1 VKKAYRIVVP
11 FVLALF
17 PGFDLAQEVMVAAGA
32 GYRAPLL
39 KIYQDFTAQTGIA
52 V

>member
-1 VKKAYRIVVP
+1 
-11 FVLALF
+11 
-17 PGFDLAQEVMVAAGA
+17 VMVAAGA

-52 V
+52 VQQL